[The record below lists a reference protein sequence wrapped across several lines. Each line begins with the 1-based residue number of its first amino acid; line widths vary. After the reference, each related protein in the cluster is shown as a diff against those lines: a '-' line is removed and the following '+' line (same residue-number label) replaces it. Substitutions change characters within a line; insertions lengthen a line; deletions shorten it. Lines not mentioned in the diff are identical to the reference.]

1 MLELLAN
8 NKAIRSRL
16 DRFFFIVSLLFLC
29 GQANAEQRT
38 AINAVQISVDQGL
51 AHTDVTSF
59 AQDKDGYLWIGTYS
73 GLCRYDG
80 TRIDVFNA
88 GNSKLEGSRIS
99 ALLYADDRLY
109 IGGETS
115 GVSIMNP
122 SSGVVQKNIQVPLNY
137 VNSMFRGS
145 DGTIWACTNDGV
157 SKIKEIDGGYDVTS
171 WALGGLVKAGKCTSD
186 GRTLILALSRGLITF
201 DKDTG
206 VQKPVSTFF
215 GTDILDL
222 GDDRF
227 LITSYSGT
235 FLYDFG
241 SKKLNKIDDRTT
253 MSACIDENGTIWV
266 GTSTEGVLEYNG
278 NFEKKRWHQVSAPGI
293 NQSDVVRVSSIF
305 CDESSVLW
313 IGSIGMGCLR
323 AGVNSRNFHFH
334 QLGKYTSTPVT
345 MMFGDS
351 MNNLWASTI
360 DGKLYIIDDHEST
373 QLVDEASLSPF
384 FFENP
389 ISAIYEDKDHRLWI
403 GSWVHGFITLSPSQ
417 VSSAL
422 QGDPFSPDIHSA
434 KGYSIFKFAED
445 PVGNIWVSTNKG
457 VLRYDGE
464 SVKLIERYRYDRAN
478 ESSLIDDY
486 STDILITSDE
496 KGFIVWVGSKL
507 GTTRMQCGPDGVVE
521 KIDRMEGEFVS
532 VIHQDARG
540 EIWMATL
547 GGGLS
552 RLNSDPR
559 ADTTSW
565 ERFSSSSYAFPN
577 DEFESLKEDR
587 NGNFWIGGKGITRFD
602 PITHDIRH
610 YSKSDGLQSNVFKIW
625 DSAILSDGRL
635 AFGGI
640 NGVNIFEPD
649 ELKPASV
656 IPKVKITSVSANSN
670 VLTNQTVL
678 SYTENNLT
686 FEFAAMDFED
696 PEGNQYRFMLSGADK
711 EWHTSSGLTT
721 SAKYLNLV
729 PGNYTFIVY
738 GASSGGVWNPQPA
751 TVGIKIRP
759 PFYATPFAYAF
770 YVLLLLS
777 IAAIIIRAISRQ
789 KERQHQYDR
798 NRDELQ
804 LHTDFLHEIKTPLT
818 LISAPVDELLQNP
831 NLGKGTQTRL
841 KLVQQSTQILNKHI
855 DELTYLR
862 QMDNN
867 KIHLHVCQE
876 DLAAFVRELVM
887 LFSPVTDSR
896 NITLDTTGITN
907 DALLVFFD
915 KVQFEKVIIN
925 LMSNAV
931 KFSPEKGGLIK
942 VVVTAE
948 HDVARISISNIGIGI
963 HPDDLSHIF
972 NRFRQGRNN
981 DRGGMGIGLAIS
993 KHIVDLHGGK
1003 IRAKSI
1009 PGDETTFEV
1018 ELPLGSGHFGKDC
1031 IFIPSDENEL
1041 DPKALEGLFE
1051 EKPSLGQISVVERLY
1066 TVLVV
1071 DDNTHLRDYLCQF
1084 LSLHFNILTARNGQE
1099 GYERAIADQPDIILS
1114 DVVMPVMGGLELCSR
1129 IKANP
1134 DTSHIPVILLSARD
1148 LPVHKIEGFQN
1159 QADDYF
1165 TKPFNVNMLVSRIT
1179 NLISIRESM
1188 RKNFSGTVALNP
1200 SEVTA
1205 TPADDKYIRKCIGYI
1220 EKNMANTNY
1229 GVDELCADMGMSRP
1243 QFYRKIKAITGL
1255 SAIQFMRSIKLKRA
1269 AQLLKSK
1276 SVSSVSDAMY
1286 AVGFNNLSYFSK
1298 IFFEE
1303 FGVLPKD
1310 YR

>member
-1 MLELLAN
+1 MPKSSKYRVAENRVA
-8 NKAIRSRL
+8 
-16 DRFFFIVSLLFLC
+16 RFFFIAFLLCLC
-29 GQANAEQRT
+29 GLAKGEQKT

-51 AHTDVTSF
+51 SHTDVTSF

-88 GNSKLEGSRIS
+88 GNSRLEGSRIS

-115 GVSIMNP
+115 GVSIMDP
-122 SSGVVQKNIQVPLNY
+122 SSGVILRNIQIPLSY
-137 VNSMFRGS
+137 VNSMFRSS
-145 DGTIWACTNDGV
+145 DGAVWVCTNDGI
-157 SKIKEIDGGYDVTS
+157 SMIKEIDGGYDITS
-171 WALGGLVKAGKCTSD
+171 WSLGEHVEAGKCLSD
-186 GRTLILALSRGLITF
+186 GKTLILALSRGLILF
-201 DKDTG
+201 DKASGIQTM
-206 VQKPVSTFF
+206 VSDFF

-235 FLYDFG
+235 FLYDYRLR
-241 SKKLNKIDDRTT
+241 KLNKIDDRES
-253 MSACIDENGTIWV
+253 MSACVDGDGTIWV
-266 GTSTEGVLEYNG
+266 GTLTEGVFAYNDD
-278 NFEKKRWHQVSAPGI
+278 FEMKSWHQVSAPGI
-293 NQSDVVRVSSIF
+293 NKSDVVRLSSIF

-313 IGSIGMGCLR
+313 IGSIGQGCLR
-323 AGVNSRNFHFH
+323 ASVNSRYFHFY
-334 QLGKYTSTPVT
+334 QLGKYSSTPVT
-345 MMFGDS
+345 TMFGDS

-360 DGKLYIIDDHEST
+360 DGKLYVIDGHENT
-373 QLVDEASLSPF
+373 KQVNEESLRPF
-384 FFENP
+384 FLEKP
-389 ISAIYEDKDHRLWI
+389 VSAVYEDTEHHFWI
-403 GSWVHGFITLSPSQ
+403 GSWEHGFITLSPSQ
-417 VSSAL
+417 ASRAS
-422 QGDPFSPDIHSA
+422 QGNSFSPHKHSA
-434 KGYSIFKFAED
+434 EGYSIFKFAED
-445 PVGNIWVSTNKG
+445 PLGSIWISTSIG
-457 VLRYDGE
+457 VLRYDRK
-464 SVKLIERYRYDRAN
+464 SVRLIESYRYESTN

-507 GTTRMQCGPDGVVE
+507 GITRIQCNSEGIVK
-521 KIDRMEGEFVS
+521 KIDRMNGEFVS
-532 VIHQDARG
+532 VIHQDVRG
-540 EIWMATL
+540 EIWVATL

-552 RLNSDPR
+552 RLTSPPGDDSP
-559 ADTTSW
+559 SW
-565 ERFSSSSYAFPN
+565 ERFTSSSYPFPN
-577 DEFESLKEDR
+577 DEFESLKED
-587 NGNFWIGGKGITRFD
+587 NDGIFWIGGKGIIRFN
-602 PITHDIRH
+602 PITHEIRH

-649 ELKPASV
+649 ELKSASV
-656 IPKVKITSVSANSN
+656 IPKVKITSVIANAN
-670 VLTNQTVL
+670 EIANKTVL
-678 SYTENNLT
+678 SHTENNLS
-686 FEFAAMDFED
+686 FEFAAMDFEN

-711 EWHTSSGLTT
+711 EWHTSNGLAT
-721 SAKYLNLV
+721 SAKYLNLE
-729 PGNYTFIVY
+729 PGSYSFIVY

-751 TVGIKIRP
+751 TVSIKIKP
-759 PFYATPFAYAF
+759 PFYATHLAYVF

-777 IAAIIIRAISRQ
+777 IAAISILAIGRQ
-789 KERQHQYDR
+789 RERQHQFDR
-798 NRDELQ
+798 NRDELK

-818 LISAPVDELLQNP
+818 LITAPIEELLQNS
-831 NLGKGTQTRL
+831 NLGKSTQNRL
-841 KLVQQSTQILNKHI
+841 KLVQQSVHILNKHI
-855 DELTYLR
+855 EELTYLR
-862 QMDNN
+862 KMDNN

-876 DLAAFVRELVM
+876 DLAGFVRQLLM
-887 LFSPVTDSR
+887 LFTPVTDSR
-896 NITLDTTGITN
+896 KITLDTTGITN
-907 DALLVFFD
+907 DVLPVYFD

-942 VVVTAE
+942 VAVKEE
-948 HDVARISISNIGIGI
+948 HDSAIISISNIGIGI
-963 HPDDLSHIF
+963 HPDDLTHIF

-993 KHIVDLHGGK
+993 KHIVDLHGGR
-1003 IRAKSI
+1003 ISAKSI
-1009 PGDETTFEV
+1009 PGGETTFEV
-1018 ELPLGSGHFGKDC
+1018 ELPLGSGHFAKEC
-1031 IFIPSDENEL
+1031 IFAPSNENEL
-1041 DPKALEGLFE
+1041 DPQLLEGLFE
-1051 EKPSLGQISVVERLY
+1051 DVPSLTQKSVVERLY

-1071 DDNTHLRDYLCQF
+1071 EDNKYLRDYFCQF
-1084 LSLHFNILTARNGQE
+1084 LSLKFNILTARDGQD

-1129 IKANP
+1129 IKGNP
-1134 DTSHIPVILLSARD
+1134 DTSHIPVILISARD

-1165 TKPFNVNMLVSRIT
+1165 TKPFNVDLLVSRIT

-1188 RKNFSGTVALNP
+1188 RKNFSGAVALNP

-1205 TPADDKYIRKCIGYI
+1205 TPADDKYLRKCIGYI
-1220 EKNMANTNY
+1220 EKNIADADY
-1229 GVDELCADMGMSRP
+1229 GVDELCVDMGMSRP
-1243 QFYRKIKAITGL
+1243 QFYRKIKTITGL
-1255 SAIQFMRSIKLKRA
+1255 SAIQFMRSIRLKRA

-1276 SVSSVSDAMY
+1276 NVSSVSDAMY

-1310 YR
+1310 YK